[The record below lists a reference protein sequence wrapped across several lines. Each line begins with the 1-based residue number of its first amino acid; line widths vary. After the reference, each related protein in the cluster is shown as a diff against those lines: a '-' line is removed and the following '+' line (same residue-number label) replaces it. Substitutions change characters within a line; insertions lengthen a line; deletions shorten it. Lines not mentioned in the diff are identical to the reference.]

1 MGMISFE
8 KRGKVAL
15 VWLDRSITNAINLSC
30 VKALRATIEGIGS
43 DPEVAGIVLSSSS
56 ANFFSIGF
64 DIPELFDLSREE
76 FGNFYRAVNQMCLEL
91 YALPKP
97 TVAAITGHAIAGGC
111 ILALCCDYRFIA
123 KGRKLIGLNEVKLG
137 VPVPYPADRMLRE
150 IIGMRPAREV
160 MEAGEFYSPEQAL
173 ELGLVDRVLPLE
185 RVVEEAVEMADELGA
200 LPGVAYG
207 MIKGNRVEN
216 ILAEIKER
224 GAEKEKA
231 FIECWYADQTRE
243 LLREA
248 IKKF

>member
-1 MGMISFE
+1 MGMISVE

-15 VWLDRSITNAINLSC
+15 VWLDRSVTNAINMNC
-30 VKALRATIEGIGS
+30 VKAMSAIIESLRS

-76 FGNFYRAVNQMCLEL
+76 FGAFYGAVNQMCLDL

-123 KGRKLIGLNEVKLG
+123 NGRKLIGLNEVKLG

-150 IIGMRPAREV
+150 LVGMRPAREI
-160 MEAGEFYSPEQAL
+160 MEAGEFYGPDQAL
-173 ELGLVDRVLPLE
+173 ALGLVDRVLPLE
-185 RVVEEAVEMADELGA
+185 RVVEEAVEMAEELGS

-207 MIKGNRVEN
+207 MIKGNRVET
-216 ILAEIKER
+216 ILAEVKAR
-224 GAEKEKA
+224 GAEKEKI
-231 FIECWYADQTRE
+231 FIELWYTDQTRE

>member
-1 MGMISFE
+1 MSMISIE

-15 VWLDRSITNAINLSC
+15 VRLDRSVTNAINLSC
-30 VKALRATIEGIGS
+30 VMELNAIIERLGS
-43 DPEVAGIVLSSSS
+43 DSEVAGIVLSSSS

-64 DIPELFDLSREE
+64 DIPELFDLSQEE
-76 FGNFYRAVNQMCLEL
+76 FGVFYRAVNQMCLNL

-111 ILALCCDYRFIA
+111 ILALCCDYRFSA

-150 IIGMRPAREV
+150 LVGARLARDI
-160 MEAGEFYSPEQAL
+160 MEAGEFYGPEQAL

-185 RVVEEAVEMADELGA
+185 RVVEEAVEMAGELGA
-200 LPGVAYG
+200 LPGLAYG
-207 MIKGNRVEN
+207 MIKGNRVETVR
-216 ILAEIKER
+216 AEIMAR
-224 GAEKEKA
+224 GAEKEKT
-231 FIECWYADQTRE
+231 FIACWYTDPTRE

>member
-1 MGMISFE
+1 MGMISVE
-8 KRGKVAL
+8 MRGRVAL
-15 VWLDRSITNAINLSC
+15 VWLDRSVTNAINMKC
-30 VKALRATIEGIGS
+30 VKALSAIIEQLRS

-64 DIPELFDLSREE
+64 DIPELFDLSRQE
-76 FGNFYRAVNQMCLEL
+76 FGDFYSAVNRMCLDL

-150 IIGMRPAREV
+150 LVGMRPAREI

-207 MIKGNRVEN
+207 MIKGNRVES
-216 ILAEIKER
+216 ILAEIKEH
-224 GAEKEKA
+224 GEEKERI
-231 FIECWYADQTRE
+231 FVERWYSDQARE

>member
-1 MGMISFE
+1 MGMISVE
-8 KRGKVAL
+8 KRGKVSL
-15 VWLDRSITNAINLSC
+15 VWLDRSVTNAINMSC
-30 VKALRATIEGIGS
+30 VKALSAVIESLGS
-43 DPEVAGIVLSSSS
+43 NPEVHGVVLASSS

-64 DIPELFDLSREE
+64 DIPELYDLSREE
-76 FGNFYRAVNQMCLEL
+76 FGAFYGAVNQLCLDL

-123 KGRKLIGLNEVKLG
+123 SGRKLIGLNEVKLG
-137 VPVPYPADRMLRE
+137 VPVPYPADRILRE
-150 IIGMRPAREV
+150 LVGMRPAREI
-160 MEAGEFYSPEQAL
+160 MEAGEFYGPEQAL

-200 LPGVAYG
+200 LPSVAHG
-207 MIKGNRVEN
+207 LIKSNRVESV
-216 ILAEIKER
+216 LAEVKKR
-224 GAEKEKA
+224 QAEKEA
-231 FIECWYADQTRE
+231 TFIERWYSDPARE